1 MYRCFKFVSSLR
13 GVTSSILLCDNLK
26 NSSFFKSL
34 SGVKSLIEL
43 AEYLMSPSSGIS
55 LDEKVSIL
63 RLTAFSRP
71 FILLTVI
78 SFS

>member
-1 MYRCFKFVSSLR
+1 MYRCFKFVRSLR

-26 NSSFFKSL
+26 NSNFFKSL
-34 SGVKSLIEL
+34 RGVKSLIEL
-43 AEYLMSPSSGIS
+43 AEYLMSPASGIS

-78 SFS
+78 LFS